1 MDTDDPEP
9 GPIWQLKSPA
19 CRVICLA
26 GTDEIKSVA
35 VWSPGH
41 RYWAVRPDRAELDVF
56 RGFAKQVAGEIV
68 ASAWPAGGGGIGG
81 GGIGGGG
88 IGAAGAGA
96 AGTSPLAEAAALSA
110 EGAALLSI
118 VQELTEPRL
127 LICRVV
133 GVMAQIAAVHV
144 GFAVPVAEKIGQL
157 AASLAS
163 RFIEPGPESPGT
175 RALQYADVT
184 FSVAGDLTE
193 YLDVGRVEIRS
204 RADADRRLRG
214 LDRDPPARRS
224 RTRDIGRQADA
235 LPERQAGR
243 AARAPLP
250 GVSRA
255 VQGPPPGVGRLV
267 RGPLPGVSRAARA
280 PLPGVGRPGRL
291 RGVPRYPPGRGG
303 RGELGGP
310 GEPPGRGGPSS
321 R

>member
-1 MDTDDPEP
+1 MVTDDPEA

-81 GGIGGGG
+81 AG

-96 AGTSPLAEAAALSA
+96 AGTSLPAEAAALSA

-133 GVMAQIAAVHV
+133 GAMAQIAAVHV

-193 YLDVGRVEIRS
+193 YLDVGRVEVRS
-204 RADADRRLRG
+204 PADAARRLWG

-224 RTRDIGRQADA
+224 GTRETDRRRVY
-235 LPERQAGR
+235 P
-243 AARAPLP
+243 AA
-250 GVSRA
+250 
-255 VQGPPPGVGRLV
+255 
-267 RGPLPGVSRAARA
+267 
-280 PLPGVGRPGRL
+280 
-291 RGVPRYPPGRGG
+291 
-303 RGELGGP
+303 
-310 GEPPGRGGPSS
+310 
-321 R
+321 